1 MAETRERSG
10 HLLYLQR
17 SPTQRRRET
26 HASVAAGMHMLP
38 ADMGSWH
45 GQDFRF
51 EPSMTDI
58 SPQLFDQV
66 SQVFAGICLFGGW
79 ETYKGGRVQSGH

>member
-1 MAETRERSG
+1 
-10 HLLYLQR
+10 
-17 SPTQRRRET
+17 
-26 HASVAAGMHMLP
+26 MLP

-58 SPQLFDQV
+58 SPQLSDQV